1 MLDREGR
8 DVSHRILVVDDEE
21 PVRKS
26 LTMLLSA
33 YGYEVAT
40 AADGEEALET
50 FARFRPALVLS
61 DMVMIRGQGIEV
73 ILALRERNVDLP
85 IVAMSGGARMQ
96 GDDALVVA
104 RRAGATASIEK
115 PFEPDDLLTLLRQL
129 LD

>member
-1 MLDREGR
+1 
-8 DVSHRILVVDDEE
+8 
-21 PVRKS
+21 
-26 LTMLLSA
+26 
-33 YGYEVAT
+33 
-40 AADGEEALET
+40 DGEEALET

-61 DMVMIRGQGIEV
+61 DMVMVRGQGIEV

-115 PFEPDDLLTLLRQL
+115 PFEPDDLLELLRQL

>member
-1 MLDREGR
+1 M
-8 DVSHRILVVDDEE
+8 SHRILVVDDEE

>member
-8 DVSHRILVVDDEE
+8 NVSHKILVVDDEE

-61 DMVMIRGQGIEV
+61 DMVMVRGQGIEV

-115 PFEPDDLLTLLRQL
+115 PFEPDDLLELLRQL

>member
-1 MLDREGR
+1 MLDREGHN
-8 DVSHRILVVDDEE
+8 VSHKILVVDDEE

-61 DMVMIRGQGIEV
+61 DMVMVRGQGIEV

-115 PFEPDDLLTLLRQL
+115 PFEPDDLLELLRQL